1 MRISRRR
8 SDSEQRHQVL
18 LRQQAQLEAQVNR
31 QTAVAHLALSL
42 EDFCRRTREGLTQ
55 ASFEQKRQLVELLVD
70 RVVVTE
76 GEVEIRYVM
85 PTTLESERVRFCQLH
100 SDHRDVPQSSQIRL
114 PGRAKL
120 RTADR
125 LANLLS
131 ILCILSWRIFWITMS
146 NRVAPEASPLL
157 ALTPLEVDLLD
168 RLVKDK
174 PSKIRQR
181 KRLST
186 YLTKIARLGGYL
198 ARASDAPPG
207 NLVMWRGLS
216 RLTDIELGFLIGA
229 QFVGN

>member
-1 MRISRRR
+1 VS
-8 SDSEQRHQVL
+8 VL
-18 LRQQAQLEAQVNR
+18 VSCVRTIETFHKVLKSGCQAE
-31 QTAVAHLALSL
+31 
-42 EDFCRRTREGLTQ
+42 
-55 ASFEQKRQLVELLVD
+55 
-70 RVVVTE
+70 
-76 GEVEIRYVM
+76 
-85 PTTLESERVRFCQLH
+85 
-100 SDHRDVPQSSQIRL
+100 
-114 PGRAKL
+114 RAKL

-157 ALTPLEVDLLD
+157 ALIPLEVDLLD